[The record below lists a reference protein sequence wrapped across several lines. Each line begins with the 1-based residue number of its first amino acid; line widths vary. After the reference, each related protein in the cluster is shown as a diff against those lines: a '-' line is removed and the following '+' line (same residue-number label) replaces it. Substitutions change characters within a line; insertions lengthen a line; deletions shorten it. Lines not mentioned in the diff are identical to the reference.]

1 MKGHKFPKDRP
12 VLVTCG
18 LPYVNGP
25 CHIAHLRTY
34 VPADIFVRLLRK
46 LGQEVVFICG
56 SDTHGTPITL
66 KAEEEGVP
74 PGEIVARYHKHFLDI
89 FPRLSIHF
97 DNYGSTDDPLNH
109 LRTQQI
115 VEALMENGHIYAKTL
130 KLPYCPTCKRFLPD
144 RYLRGT
150 CPYCGAVARGDE
162 CDQGC
167 GRYLEAGEL
176 IDPRC
181 SICGSEPEIRETRH
195 YFLRLTAFDAF
206 LREYLEGMD
215 GTDIARNYAL
225 RWVEKG
231 LKDWNI
237 TRNLDWGVKFP
248 GEEGLVLYV
257 WVDAP
262 IGYISSTEEWAQR
275 TGGDWEYFWRGPG
288 YLIHFIGGDIVYHHC
303 LFWPVMLKGAGY
315 DIPYAVVASGMVRVE
330 GKIFSRSRGYAIW
343 VEEDYLDEGLDPD
356 ALRYYVASY
365 TGHTRDLDF
374 SWGTYGEKVNK
385 ELVGAI
391 GNFLYRALLFAYR
404 NYGSVPEGEVE
415 PEVRA
420 EVERT
425 LQAIRDGLDE
435 YEFKKIADAVIALAA
450 FGNRYFQA
458 NEPWRLSKTDP
469 AKAQQTVYN
478 CLWLAKAI
486 AVVMEP
492 VMPAKAE
499 ALWSQLCGEPRRDVL
514 LSEALEALKPGTE
527 LGKPIPLFEQVPDE
541 VIKRLTEMVSQRI
554 AEAKG

>member
-1 MKGHKFPKDRP
+1 MKGNKFPKDRP

-34 VPADIFVRLLRK
+34 VPADIFVRFLRK
-46 LGQEVVFICG
+46 LGQDVVFICG
-56 SDTHGTPITL
+56 SDTHGTPITV
-66 KAEEEGVP
+66 KAEEEGVTP
-74 PGEIVARYHKHFLDI
+74 QEIVERYHKHFVEL
-89 FPRLSIHF
+89 FPRLSIQF

-109 LRTQQI
+109 KRTIQI
-115 VEALMENGHIYAKTL
+115 VEALRENGYIYTKDL
-130 KLPYCPTCKRFLPD
+130 RLPYCPTCGRFLPD

-150 CPYCGAVARGDE
+150 CPYCGAQARGDE

-167 GRYLEAGEL
+167 GRYLEPGEL

-181 SICGSEPEIRETRH
+181 SICGSKPEMRETRH
-195 YFLRLTAFDAF
+195 YFLRLTAFEGF
-206 LREYLEGMD
+206 LREYLKGMD

-225 RWVEKG
+225 QWVEKG
-231 LKDWNI
+231 LQDWNI

-275 TGGDWEYFWRGPG
+275 TGGDWEYFWKGPG
-288 YLIHFIGGDIVYHHC
+288 YLIHFIGGDIIYHHC
-303 LFWPVMLKGAGY
+303 LFWPSMLKGSGY
-315 DIPYAVVASGMVRVE
+315 SIPYAVVASGMVRVE

-343 VEEDYLDEGLDPD
+343 VEEDYLENGLDPD

-385 ELVGAI
+385 ELVGTL
-391 GNFLYRALLFAYR
+391 GNFLYRTLLFADR

-415 PEVRA
+415 AEVREA
-420 EVERT
+420 VEAA

-435 YEFKKIADAVIALAA
+435 YEFKKIADAVISLAS
-450 FGNRYFQA
+450 FGNRYLQA
-458 NEPWRLSKTDP
+458 GEPWRSRKTDP
-469 AKAQQTVYN
+469 AKAKQAIHS

-492 VMPAKAE
+492 VMPAKAA
-499 ALWSQLCGEPRRDVL
+499 ALWSQLCGEPRRNVP
-514 LSEALEALKPGTE
+514 LSEALEPLPHGAK
-527 LGKPIPLFEQVPDE
+527 LGEPSLLFKRVPDE
-541 VIKRLTEMVSQRI
+541 EIERLTEIITQRI
-554 AEAKG
+554 EMAKG